1 MKAIVLEKPEQFVAT
16 NIDEPSQP
24 RAGEALVEVS
34 RVGICGTDVAG
45 DLGKMPFYT
54 YPVIPGHELGVTV
67 LAVGDGVA
75 NVQAG
80 DRCSIE
86 PYMNCGEC
94 FPCRKGA
101 TNCCEFLEVI
111 GVHKD
116 GGMCERFVLPAR
128 KLHSSEKLTMDQLA
142 LVETLAI
149 GCNCVNRS
157 ASSEGDKVLVI
168 GAGPIGMA
176 VIEFLKVAMTE
187 ITVMDM
193 NEARLQFC
201 KETLGVDHTVVFKND
216 GTEADRLREANG
228 GELPITV
235 IDATGSHISM
245 ANAFQFC
252 AFTGQ
257 VLYVGITTQ
266 ELSFKHVAIHRPE
279 ITIKASRN
287 ALSADFQRII
297 RLIEDG
303 VIDTDPWLTHHAS
316 YDDFIGEFPN
326 WLKPETGVI
335 KAVLHM
341 N

>member
-1 MKAIVLEKPEQFVAT
+1 V
-16 NIDEPSQP
+16 
-24 RAGEALVEVS
+24 GEGVE
-34 RVGICGTDVAG
+34 
-45 DLGKMPFYT
+45 
-54 YPVIPGHELGVTV
+54 
-67 LAVGDGVA
+67 
-75 NVQAG
+75 NVKVG

-101 TNCCEFLEVI
+101 TNCCELLEVI

-116 GGMCERFVLPAR
+116 GGMRERFVLPAR
-128 KLHSSEKLTMDQLA
+128 KLHPSEKLTMDQLA

-157 ASSEGDKVLVI
+157 TCGEGDRVLVI

-176 VIEFLKVAMTE
+176 VIEFLKVAKTE

-193 NEARLQFC
+193 NETRLQFC

-216 GTEADRLREANG
+216 GTEADRLREVNG
-228 GELPITV
+228 GELPTTV
-235 IDATGSHISM
+235 IDATGSHFSM
-245 ANAFQFC
+245 SNAFQFC

-279 ITIKASRN
+279 LTIKASRN
-287 ALSADFQRII
+287 ALPADFQRII
-297 RLIEDG
+297 RLIEEG
-303 VIDTDPWLTHHAS
+303 VIDTRPWLTHHAS

>member
-1 MKAIVLEKPEQFVAT
+1 
-16 NIDEPSQP
+16 
-24 RAGEALVEVS
+24 VS

-45 DLGKMPFYT
+45 YLGKMPFYT

-67 LAVGDGVA
+67 LAVGEGVE
-75 NVQAG
+75 NVKVG

-101 TNCCEFLEVI
+101 TNCCELLEVI

-116 GGMCERFVLPAR
+116 GGMRERFVLPAR
-128 KLHSSEKLTMDQLA
+128 KLHPSEKLTMEQLA

-157 ASSEGDKVLVI
+157 ACGEGDRVLVI

-176 VIEFLKVAMTE
+176 VIEFLKVAKTE

-193 NEARLQFC
+193 NETRLQFC

-216 GTEADRLREANG
+216 GTEADRLREVNG
-228 GELPITV
+228 GELPTTV
-235 IDATGSHISM
+235 IDATGSHFSM
-245 ANAFQFC
+245 SNAFQFC

-279 ITIKASRN
+279 LTIKASRN
-287 ALSADFQRII
+287 ALPADFQRII
-297 RLIEDG
+297 RLIEEG
-303 VIDTDPWLTHHAS
+303 VIDTRPWLTHHAS

>member
-1 MKAIVLEKPEQFVAT
+1 MKAIILEKPKQFTTA
-16 NIDEPSQP
+16 NIDEPNQP
-24 RAGEALVEVS
+24 RADEALVEVS

-45 DLGKMPFYT
+45 YLGKMPFYT

-67 LAVGDGVA
+67 LAVGEGVE
-75 NVQAG
+75 NVKVG

-101 TNCCEFLEVI
+101 TNCCELLEVI

-116 GGMCERFVLPAR
+116 GGMRERFVLPAR
-128 KLHSSEKLTMDQLA
+128 KLHPSEKLTMEQLA

-157 ASSEGDKVLVI
+157 ACGEGDRVLVI

-176 VIEFLKVAMTE
+176 VIEFLKVAKTE

-193 NEARLQFC
+193 NETRLQFC

-216 GTEADRLREANG
+216 GTEADRLREVNG
-228 GELPITV
+228 GELPTTV
-235 IDATGSHISM
+235 IDATGSHFSM
-245 ANAFQFC
+245 SNAFQFC

-279 ITIKASRN
+279 LTIKASRN
-287 ALSADFQRII
+287 ALPADFQRII
-297 RLIEDG
+297 RLIEEG
-303 VIDTDPWLTHHAS
+303 VIDTRPWLTHHAS

>member
-1 MKAIVLEKPEQFVAT
+1 
-16 NIDEPSQP
+16 
-24 RAGEALVEVS
+24 
-34 RVGICGTDVAG
+34 
-45 DLGKMPFYT
+45 
-54 YPVIPGHELGVTV
+54 VTV

-176 VIEFLKVAMTE
+176 VIEFLKVAKTE

>member
-24 RAGEALVEVS
+24 RAGEALVEVF

-45 DLGKMPFYT
+45 YLGKMPFYT

>member
-1 MKAIVLEKPEQFVAT
+1 MKAIILENPEHFTTA

-24 RAGEALVEVS
+24 CAGEILVEVS

-45 DLGKMPFYT
+45 YLGKMPFYT

-67 LAVGDGVA
+67 LAMGEGVE
-75 NVQAG
+75 NVKVG
-80 DRCSIE
+80 DRCSVE

-94 FPCRKGA
+94 FACCKGA
-101 TNCCEFLEVI
+101 TNCCESLEVI

-128 KLHSSEKLTMDQLA
+128 KLHPSEKLTMEQLA

-149 GCNCVNRS
+149 GCNCVNR
-157 ASSEGDKVLVI
+157 ARPGEGDKVLVV

-176 VIEFLKVAMTE
+176 VIEFLKVAKTE

-193 NEARLQFC
+193 NEVRLQFC
-201 KETLGVDHTVVFKND
+201 KEALGVDHTVVFKND
-216 GTEADRLREANG
+216 GTEADRLSEAND

-245 ANAFQFC
+245 SNAFQFC

-257 VLYVGITTQ
+257 VLFVGITTE
-266 ELSFKHVAIHRPE
+266 ELSFKHIAIHRPE
-279 ITIKASRN
+279 LTIKASRN
-287 ALSADFQRII
+287 ALPSDFKRITK
-297 RLIEDG
+297 LIEDG
-303 VIDTDPWLTHHAS
+303 IIDTDPWLSHQAS

-326 WLKPETGVI
+326 WLKPETEVI

>member
-1 MKAIVLEKPEQFVAT
+1 MKAIILKKPEHFTTA
-16 NIDEPSQP
+16 NIDEPNQP

-45 DLGKMPFYT
+45 YLGKMPFYT

-67 LAVGDGVA
+67 LEVGAGVE
-75 NVQAG
+75 NVRAG
-80 DRCSIE
+80 DRCAVE

-101 TNCCEFLEVI
+101 TNCCESLEVI

-116 GGMCERFVLPAR
+116 GGMRERFVLPAR
-128 KLHSSEKLTMDQLA
+128 KLHASANLTMEQLA

-149 GCNCVNRS
+149 GCNCVNR
-157 ASSEGDKVLVI
+157 ADPGEGDQVLVV

-176 VIEFLKVAMTE
+176 AIEFLKVAKTE

-201 KETLGVDHTVVFKND
+201 KEKLGVAHTVVFKND
-216 GTEADRLREANG
+216 GTEVERLRAANG
-228 GELPITV
+228 GELPTTV
-235 IDATGSHISM
+235 IDATGSHVSM
-245 ANAFQFC
+245 SSAFQFC

-266 ELSFKHVAIHRPE
+266 ELSFKHVTIHRPE

-287 ALSADFQRII
+287 ALPGDFQRII
-297 RLIEDG
+297 RLIEEG
-303 VIDTDPWLTHHAS
+303 VIDTRPWLTHQAS
-316 YDDFIGEFPN
+316 YDEFIGEFPN

-341 N
+341 D